1 MQRTIAGAKFSIYA
15 AKLKKQRKIVLVFW
29 KQMWYGIYEK
39 HDLSSLSESKA
50 ASAVSYI
57 LIHSGNLNA
66 LIIPKTAERFLYD
79 RIEDFQMA

>member
-1 MQRTIAGAKFSIYA
+1 
-15 AKLKKQRKIVLVFW
+15 
-29 KQMWYGIYEK
+29 MWYGIYEK
-39 HDLSSLSESKA
+39 HDLSSLSESKT